1 LKLFAF
7 SDLHGD
13 VEALKRMLKSVECE
27 SFDYILI
34 AGDLTGID
42 VEEPEV
48 TVKQAREIFDI
59 LEGFDLSYYFVWGF
73 PFRESGLYFTY
84 HVFRRFN
91 GWKTEEKD
99 DLVSIVGE
107 VRSGDRGFTRFRCN
121 LPREKF
127 ESAVE
132 ILEVV
137 STLRFGNVLH
147 DFDHVRLGDYFLTSY
162 PELVDEKTILLI
174 HHYQK
179 PTEALLQL
187 EGHVHYGQLCR
198 NYLNLGFVSRDD
210 GLLGCCWLID
220 LSEGG
225 PSIKWV
231 NFGGKMRE
239 MTCPIHRDEGTFY
252 IPSYWKKCPVCYD
265 SRNAIFSKE
274 VSRRPS
280 AQVNQ
285 DPFDSFI

>member
-1 LKLFAF
+1 LKLLAF

-13 VEALKRMLKSVECE
+13 VEALKRMFESVEGE
-27 SFDYILI
+27 SLGCILI
-34 AGDLTGID
+34 GGDLTGFD
-42 VEEPEV
+42 VEQPDDSINHAKQVFEV
-48 TVKQAREIFDI
+48 
-59 LEGFDLSYYFVWGF
+59 LESYEAPYYFVWGF

-91 GWKTEEKD
+91 GWKIEEKG
-99 DLVSIVGE
+99 DLVSIVGD
-107 VRSGDRGFTRFRCN
+107 VRSGDRRFTRFRCN
-121 LPREKF
+121 LPRERF
-127 ESAVE
+127 EAAVE
-132 ILEVV
+132 ILEII
-137 STLRFGNVLH
+137 SALKFGKVLH
-147 DFDHVRLGDYFLTSY
+147 DFDRVRLGDYFLTSY
-162 PELVDEKTILLI
+162 PELVDEKAILLI

-179 PTEALLQL
+179 PTKALLQL
-187 EGHVHYGQLCR
+187 EGHVHYGQLCH

-220 LSEGG
+220 FSEGR

-265 SRNAIFSKE
+265 PRNAVFSKE
-274 VSRRPS
+274 ASRRTTVQ
-280 AQVNQ
+280 A
-285 DPFDSFI
+285 D